1 MDVVILAGGKGSR
14 LGYLTKSIPKPMVK
28 IGNKPIIWHL
38 MKIFASQGHK
48 NFIVCLGYKGNVLKK
63 YFSKIKEDWNIKCI
77 DTGQETLTAKR
88 LYKIKK
94 YISSKKFFMT
104 YGDGLANISLKSLYK
119 IHCKTKKI
127 ATVTAVSPLPR
138 FGSLIIKKDI
148 VVNFREKNKDNKNLI
163 NGGFFVLDKQIFK
176 TLDLN
181 KNVMWEMEPMASL
194 TKKNQ
199 LSAYKHKGF
208 WHPMDTDRD
217 RDLLNKL
224 YKVSPFWKT
233 WK

>member
-28 IGNKPIIWHL
+28 VGDKPIVWHI
-38 MKIFASQGHK
+38 MKIFASQGYK
-48 NFIVCLGYKGNVLKK
+48 NFIVCLGYKGNILKK
-63 YFSKIKEDWNIKCI
+63 YISKIKENWNIRCI

-88 LYKIKK
+88 IYKIRKK
-94 YISSKKFFMT
+94 INSQKFFMT
-104 YGDGLANISLKSLYK
+104 YGDGLANINLKLLYK
-119 IHCKTKKI
+119 MHCKTKKI

-138 FGSLIIKKDI
+138 FGSLTIKKNI

-163 NGGFFVLDKQIFK
+163 NGGFFVLDKKIFK

-194 TKKNQ
+194 TDKKQ

-217 RDLLNKL
+217 RELLNKL
-224 YKVSPFWKT
+224 YEDNPLWKI
-233 WK
+233 W